1 MTKPVVRPTNNAQYP
16 TDHTRSTPQDKRLF
30 VNKASY
36 TTRNFMKKPHAFYT
50 FLILVALLVSGG
62 VAGQAQSARPYVV
75 IGYVT
80 DKGWTKQQIDPFK
93 LTHINYAFAVPAQNG
108 ELAAIT
114 PRDSANMAILT
125 SLRSVNKNLKVLISV
140 GGWGGC
146 KYFSDAALTDESRRK
161 FANSAVAF
169 LKKHK
174 LDGVDIDW
182 EYPAQVGAGNIY
194 RPEDKENFTL
204 FLKAIRDRLD
214 EQGRQDN
221 RTGQNHYLLTAA
233 TGGDTAF
240 VNHTNLGEAQQYL
253 DYVNIMT
260 YDLYH
265 GNDKVTGHHS
275 PLDQSKKG
283 DQSRNSSMSAVDGHI
298 RAGVPVEKIV
308 LGIPFY
314 GRGWAD
320 VKPDDNGLF
329 QPATGKHSFLSY
341 DELVAKYI
349 NKNGFVRYWDAD
361 AKAPYLWNPTSRTFI
376 SYADVESF
384 GPKIDYVKQKGLAG
398 VMFWEYIYDLQQKN
412 VLLNKLVDGLK
423 EPSSRSGAGR

>member
-1 MTKPVVRPTNNAQYP
+1 MKLRQPL
-16 TDHTRSTPQDKRLF
+16 LF
-30 VNKASY
+30 ISLAVYLTVS
-36 TTRNFMKKPHAFYT
+36 
-50 FLILVALLVSGG
+50 FLLGSSNLA
-62 VAGQAQSARPYVV
+62 AQSPPKRYVL
-75 IGYVT
+75 IGYVSRN
-80 DKGWTKQQIDPFK
+80 GWTKAQIEAQK
-93 LTHINYAFAVPAQNG
+93 LTHINYAFAVPAPNG
-108 ELAAIT
+108 EFAPISPKDSTNLAA
-114 PRDSANMAILT
+114 LT
-125 SLRSVNKNLKVLISV
+125 SLRAVNNDLKILISV

-146 KYFSDAALTDESRRK
+146 NYFSDAALTEASRQK
-161 FANSAVAF
+161 FAASAVAF

-182 EYPAQVGAGNIY
+182 EYPDQVGAGNIF

-204 FLKAIRDRLD
+204 FLKAIRDQLD
-214 EQGRQDN
+214 KQGQLDN
-221 RTGQNHYLLTAA
+221 RTATNHYLLTAA

-240 VNHTNLGEAQQYL
+240 VSHTNLGQAHRYL

-298 RAGVPVEKIV
+298 KAGVPANKIV

-320 VKPDDNGLF
+320 VRPVDNGLY
-329 QPATGKHSFLSY
+329 QPAAGKHSFISH
-341 DELVAKYI
+341 DELTDKYI

-361 AKAPYLWNPTSRTFI
+361 AKAPYLWNPNTSTFI

-384 GPKIDYVKQKGLAG
+384 APKLNYVKKKGLAG
-398 VMFWEYIYDLQQKN
+398 IMFWEYIYDLKHKA
-412 VLLNKLVDGLK
+412 LLDTVVNGLNN
-423 EPSSRSGAGR
+423 

>member
-1 MTKPVVRPTNNAQYP
+1 MIY
-16 TDHTRSTPQDKRLF
+16 RS
-30 VNKASY
+30 A
-36 TTRNFMKKPHAFYT
+36 TTVC
-50 FLILVALLVSGG
+50 LALLLGILFST
-62 VAGQAQSARPYVV
+62 ASWAFIDPPKRYVL
-75 IGYVT
+75 IGYVSG
-80 DKGWTKQQIDPFK
+80 DGWTKAQIDARK
-93 LTHINYAFAVPAQNG
+93 LTHINYAFAVPAPNG
-108 ELAAIT
+108 ELASISKK
-114 PRDSANMAILT
+114 DSANLAALT
-125 SLRSVNKNLKVLISV
+125 SLRAINKDLKILISV

-146 KYFSDAALTDESRRK
+146 KYFSDAALTDASRQR
-161 FANSAVAF
+161 FAKSAVDF
-169 LKKHK
+169 LTKHK

-182 EYPAQVGAGNIY
+182 EYPAQVGAGNIF
-194 RPEDKENFTL
+194 RPEDKANFTL

-214 EQGRQDN
+214 QQGQRDN
-221 RTGQNHYLLTAA
+221 RTGANHYLLTAA

-240 VNHTNLGEAQQYL
+240 VSHTNLGEAQKYL

-308 LGIPFY
+308 LGLPFY

-320 VKPDDNGLF
+320 VRPQDNGLY
-329 QPATGKHSFLSY
+329 QPAAGKHYFISH

-361 AKAPYLWNPTSRTFI
+361 AKAPYLWNPTSRMFI
-376 SYADVESF
+376 TYADTQSLD
-384 GPKIDYVKQKGLAG
+384 PKVAYVKQKGLAG
-398 VMFWEYIYDLQQKN
+398 VMFWEYIYDLKED
-412 VLLNKLVDGLK
+412 VLLNHLVIELNK
-423 EPSSRSGAGR
+423 